1 MQSLLRAGQFYACFM
16 ENIKAEFGLKLNK
29 RVLLSYPVLVTLAQQ
44 TADSISLD
52 Y

>member
-29 RVLLSYPVLVTLAQQ
+29 HVELSSFSNFSA
-44 TADSISLD
+44 ADG
-52 Y
+52 